1 MCEWIP
7 VDGKNRPD
15 SDREVLL
22 FIENDNAVYFGFCE
36 EQNGTYQWW
45 FNYDNDWHAIE
56 EENEVICYLE
66 YPFISK
72 EVIHGNYTQDHTG

>member
-7 VDGKNRPD
+7 ANGKNHPE

-22 FIENDNAVYFGFCE
+22 FLADDDAVYFGFCE
-36 EQNGTYQWW
+36 EQDGTYQWW

-56 EENEVICYLE
+56 EENGVVCYLE
-66 YPFISK
+66 YPFIGK
-72 EVIHGNYTQDHTG
+72 EFVYGHNAQDYTR